1 MILIDREIHDLIKE
15 GIILDAD
22 EKNIGAISYD
32 LVIDYFIQEEVLEEI
47 NLAPGTSA
55 MVASK
60 EIINVPKDKIFRVI
74 PKNSRIRQGIQLEA
88 PVYQPGHKTRVFAR
102 ITNVSSSVIS
112 IKKGDSVASIM
123 IESLSGIPARP
134 YDGTFKDELDYR
146 GLGRYSKLYKSEK
159 IDKTISEIKETEKK
173 IYSNVMLLIT
183 IFIGIFSFINLNIQ
197 SLFSAGSS
205 LWHLVAYNLI
215 LVGGLGIL
223 VFFVSIILN
232 SNSMQREGKGKK
244 RNWCVL
250 IISVLL
256 LVCAIVVGYCSNC
269 ISI

>member
-123 IESLSGIPARP
+123 IESLSGIPTHL
-134 YDGTFKDELDYR
+134 YDGTFKNELEYR
-146 GLGRYSKLYKSEK
+146 GLC
-159 IDKTISEIKETEKK
+159 DTEK
-173 IYSNVMLLIT
+173 N
-183 IFIGIFSFINLNIQ
+183 N
-197 SLFSAGSS
+197 
-205 LWHLVAYNLI
+205 
-215 LVGGLGIL
+215 
-223 VFFVSIILN
+223 
-232 SNSMQREGKGKK
+232 
-244 RNWCVL
+244 
-250 IISVLL
+250 
-256 LVCAIVVGYCSNC
+256 
-269 ISI
+269 